1 MSSNANVQFWGNID
15 EKWEQITDFMCF
27 NKLKSLSTYR
37 GYLDSDFINSCSSP
51 IEKITYTE
59 DAFLGVIPKETRIP
73 EEDIKSYE
81 TTSFGTYIHLEK
93 GCEEKY
99 KEIVSHSFA
108 KDNITIYYDKEVEYK
123 GAWYNEESF
132 VAARDKFESKLKE
145 KEKRF
150 YKLSEMKDSIEF
162 FKLDEEACEKLNDE
176 ISYIEEDIEEL
187 KSKIYICQFMIDLLD
202 YYKYDKKFYKEIKC
216 FICID

>member
-1 MSSNANVQFWGNID
+1 MSSNANVQFWGNVN

-37 GYLDSDFINSCSSP
+37 GYLDSDFINSCTSP

-59 DAFLGVIPKETRIP
+59 DAFLGVVPKETRIP

-99 KEIVSHSFA
+99 KELVSHSFD

-123 GAWYNEESF
+123 GTWYNEESF
-132 VAARDKFESKLKE
+132 VAARDKFENKLK
-145 KEKRF
+145 
-150 YKLSEMKDSIEF
+150 
-162 FKLDEEACEKLNDE
+162 
-176 ISYIEEDIEEL
+176 
-187 KSKIYICQFMIDLLD
+187 
-202 YYKYDKKFYKEIKC
+202 
-216 FICID
+216 